1 MSMSFILF
9 KLVIDL
15 SPTTVYTANYNLNIA
30 FYESRNIFVG
40 KLYYL
45 QHTFC
50 FKKKIVNILTCLYHC
65 FLSYACG
72 V

>member
-15 SPTTVYTANYNLNIA
+15 SPTTVYTANYNLNITL
-30 FYESRNIFVG
+30 YESQNIFVG

-50 FKKKIVNILTCLYHC
+50 LF
-65 FLSYACG
+65 
-72 V
+72 